1 MKVKKYKYIVSFPHI
16 GNYYIPIYNLLNNIV
31 DKENVKVLM
40 PKRITNNTIVKGSKI
55 SPDFAC
61 LPFKFNM
68 GNYIEVLEEGAN
80 VLIQAGGGCRYGYY
94 YEVQEQILKDM
105 GYNFTFIPLVDDEGV
120 NILNVYN
127 KFKILN
133 ENLSFKDFCYYFLLG
148 FKMIYILDEFETYM
162 RNNYTYQLEEDMY
175 SNIHKELLNEMLHV
189 HNFKDL
195 KILKKKYKNIIKSVK
210 LKSID
215 NKDIKIGIVGELF
228 TSMEPNSSFF
238 LEKELYKLNCKVK
251 RYTTV
256 TYLLFQKG
264 FAEKK
269 VMRKASEYLSYHIGA
284 DGPESIAHT
293 LELIENGYDG
303 IIHIKPFGCSPE
315 INAMP
320 ILQKISA
327 EKKIPIMYLTFDE
340 QTSST
345 GIKTRIEAFYDMLKM
360 KKEIDFKNE
369 IISNENS
376 LETQNVKNNN
386 SIKTKLQIQN

>member
-1 MKVKKYKYIVSFPHI
+1 MKNEKYKYIVSFPHI
-16 GNYYIPIYNLLNNIV
+16 GNYYIPIYNLLNHVV
-31 DKENVKVLM
+31 DKNKVKILM
-40 PKRITNNTIVKGSKI
+40 PKRITNNTIVKGAKS
-55 SPDFAC
+55 SPDFVC
-61 LPFKFNM
+61 LPFKYNM
-68 GNYIEVLEEGAN
+68 GNYIESLEDGAN

-105 GYNFTFIPLVDDEGV
+105 GYDFTFIPLVDEKGM
-120 NILNVYN
+120 NIFNVYN
-127 KFKILN
+127 KFKMLN
-133 ENLSFKDFCYYFLLG
+133 EKLRFKDFCYYFLLG

-162 RNNYTYQLEEDMY
+162 RNNYTYQIEEDKY
-175 SNIHKELLNEMLHV
+175 TKTHKELLNDMLNV

-195 KILKKKYKNIIKSVK
+195 RNLNKKYKKLLKDVTIKA
-210 LKSID
+210 D
-215 NKDIKIGIVGELF
+215 ENNDIKIGIVGELF

-238 LEKELYKLNCKVK
+238 LEKELNKLNCKIK

-269 VMRKASEYLSYHIGA
+269 VMKKASDYITYHLGA
-284 DGPESIAHT
+284 DGPESVAHT
-293 LELIENGYDG
+293 LELIEEGYDG

-327 EKKIPIMYLTFDE
+327 EKNIPIMYLTFDE

-345 GIKTRIEAFYDMLKM
+345 GMKTRIEAFYDMLKM
-360 KKEIDFKNE
+360 KKEALAEEQINIKE
-369 IISNENS
+369 ITKQEK
-376 LETQNVKNNN
+376 LESSD
-386 SIKTKLQIQN
+386 SIKTKLQTQN